1 MFLEFPFIS
10 PSVNCCYRQYGRKI
24 IKSVKLRAFE
34 QQCLQFFDQLEEVD
48 PIEMIE
54 GPIKVLVHFYILGNR
69 SIDLDNLLK
78 SLLDN
83 LEGVVFENDS
93 QIVEIVAYKHQR
105 SDANKMTVEI
115 TSVP

>member
-1 MFLEFPFIS
+1 
-10 PSVNCCYRQYGRKI
+10 
-24 IKSVKLRAFE
+24 
-34 QQCLQFFDQLEEVD
+34 
-48 PIEMIE
+48 MIE
-54 GPIKVLVHFYILGNR
+54 GPIKVVVHFFIMGTR

-115 TSVP
+115 TRIP